1 MTTQTS
7 NIVQWAWKILF
18 VFSSSIAAY
27 TFSNF
32 ANKLDSVHNFMLSYP
47 VKTDSA
53 INQLI
58 RDHEQLKKEIDLLR
72 AETKTLYY
80 EQSNK

>member
-1 MTTQTS
+1 MTTQT
-7 NIVQWAWKILF
+7 NTIVQWAWKILF

-47 VKTDSA
+47 VKTDSV
-53 INQLI
+53 INQLLK
-58 RDHEQLKKEIDLLR
+58 DHEQLKKEIDLLR
-72 AETKTLYY
+72 AETKALYY